1 MNKCEPSHLFQ
12 FPLVLMGVIFL
23 LLMPVTALAYL
34 DPTTG
39 SMVISAIVGL
49 FASLVL
55 AIKTYWYRIKVYF
68 NHKPVQTGAGVV
80 IDTDTDADRDTGDG
94 AA

>member
-1 MNKCEPSHLFQ
+1 
-12 FPLVLMGVIFL
+12 MGKLNRSNPALPKL
-23 LLMPVTALAYL
+23 LLTVLPSLLLLPVPALAYL

-39 SMVISAIVGL
+39 SMLISAIVGL

-55 AIKTYWYRIKVYF
+55 AIRTYWYRIKAF
-68 NHKPVQTGAGVV
+68 FRRKPVES
-80 IDTDTDADRDTGDG
+80 DTDDG

>member
-1 MNKCEPSHLFQ
+1 MTANRKPIKHQYGITLWVVIVILF
-12 FPLVLMGVIFL
+12 I
-23 LLMPVTALAYL
+23 PVSALAYL

-55 AIKTYWYRIKVYF
+55 AIKTYWYRIKAF
-68 NHKPVQTGAGVV
+68 FQGKPGKS
-80 IDTDTDADRDTGDG
+80 DTDDSTQ
-94 AA
+94 

>member
-1 MNKCEPSHLFQ
+1 MDKSKKSALFQ
-12 FPLVLMGVIFL
+12 TRWILAVMVTL
-23 LLMPVTALAYL
+23 LLMPISALAYL

-39 SMVISAIVGL
+39 SMLISAIVGL

-55 AIKTYWYRIKVYF
+55 AIKTYWYRIKAF
-68 NHKPVQTGAGVV
+68 FKRKSAKSGA
-80 IDTDTDADRDTGDG
+80 DTDDG

>member
-1 MNKCEPSHLFQ
+1 MYRTNKSQWFKLRLFWV
-12 FPLVLMGVIFL
+12 VLICL
-23 LLMPVTALAYL
+23 LLNPASALAYL

-39 SMVISAIVGL
+39 SMLISAIVGL

-55 AIKTYWYRIKVYF
+55 AIKTYWYRIKAF
-68 NHKPVQTGAGVV
+68 FKRKSSDSN
-80 IDTDTDADRDTGDG
+80 ADDG

>member
-1 MNKCEPSHLFQ
+1 MIMNALIA
-12 FPLVLMGVIFL
+12 LVLIL
-23 LLMPVTALAYL
+23 LPLSAHAYL

-49 FASLVL
+49 FASLIL
-55 AIKTYWYRIKVYF
+55 AIKTYWYRIKAF
-68 NHKPVQTGAGVV
+68 FKGKP
-80 IDTDTDADRDTGDG
+80 DKPDSNDG

>member
-1 MNKCEPSHLFQ
+1 MMERNLKPVAGRPRIRFA
-12 FPLVLMGVIFL
+12 VLTAFL
-23 LLMPVTALAYL
+23 LVPLPALAYL

-39 SMVISAIVGL
+39 SMLISAIVGL

-55 AIKTYWYRIKVYF
+55 AIKTYWYRIKAF
-68 NHKPVQTGAGVV
+68 FKRKPTE
-80 IDTDTDADRDTGDG
+80 TDADDG

>member
-1 MNKCEPSHLFQ
+1 MMKRGYTPR
-12 FPLVLMGVIFL
+12 VFL
-23 LLMPVTALAYL
+23 LRGTMWVAIVLLFAPVSALAYL

-55 AIKTYWYRIKVYF
+55 AIKTYWYRIKSF
-68 NHKPVQTGAGVV
+68 FKGKSAQS
-80 IDTDTDADRDTGDG
+80 DSDDG
-94 AA
+94 TA

>member
-1 MNKCEPSHLFQ
+1 MKRRYNESANGRWRLGFAASMCFLFL
-12 FPLVLMGVIFL
+12 PL
-23 LLMPVTALAYL
+23 PALAYL

-39 SMVISAIVGL
+39 SMLISAIVGL

-55 AIKTYWYRIKVYF
+55 AIKTYWYRIKAF
-68 NHKPVQTGAGVV
+68 FKRKPAE
-80 IDTDTDADRDTGDG
+80 TDTDDG

>member
-1 MNKCEPSHLFQ
+1 MSVIDFSKVCQVPKG
-12 FPLVLMGVIFL
+12 LMVTAFVFFL
-23 LLMPVTALAYL
+23 LAPVSALAYL

-39 SMVISAIVGL
+39 SMLISAIVGL

-55 AIKTYWYRIKVYF
+55 AIKTYWYRIKMF
-68 NHKPVQTGAGVV
+68 FRRNPAGS
-80 IDTDTDADRDTGDG
+80 DTDDG

>member
-1 MNKCEPSHLFQ
+1 MMKKNGLKEIQ
-12 FPLVLMGVIFL
+12 VRLMILTAVFL
-23 LLMPVTALAYL
+23 LLMPVSAFAYL

-55 AIKTYWYRIKVYF
+55 AIKTYWYRIKSF
-68 NHKPVQTGAGVV
+68 FTRKPAAS
-80 IDTDTDADRDTGDG
+80 DPDDG
-94 AA
+94 ST

>member
-1 MNKCEPSHLFQ
+1 MSKRKEHRVLKPR
-12 FPLVLMGVIFL
+12 LVVAALIVML
-23 LLMPVTALAYL
+23 LIPVSALAYL

-39 SMVISAIVGL
+39 SMLISAIVGL

-55 AIKTYWYRIKVYF
+55 AIKTYWYRIKGF
-68 NHKPVQTGAGVV
+68 FKRKPAETNS
-80 IDTDTDADRDTGDG
+80 DDK

>member
-1 MNKCEPSHLFQ
+1 MSKHKPAPVLQLRSV
-12 FPLVLMGVIFL
+12 LVMIIVL
-23 LLMPVTALAYL
+23 LLPVSASAYL

-55 AIKTYWYRIKVYF
+55 AVKTYWYRIKAF
-68 NHKPVQTGAGVV
+68 FKTRPVQTGNSK
-80 IDTDTDADRDTGDG
+80 DADIDSDAGDG
-94 AA
+94 AT